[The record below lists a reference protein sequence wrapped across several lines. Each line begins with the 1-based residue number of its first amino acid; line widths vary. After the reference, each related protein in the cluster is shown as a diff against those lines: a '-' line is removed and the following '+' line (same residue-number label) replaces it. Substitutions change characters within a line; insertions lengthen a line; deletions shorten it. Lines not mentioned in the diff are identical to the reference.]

1 MGRIFPYGGDGGRA
15 ILEETQDEARARA
28 AGIPGDEGMA
38 PRTSEASMKRHRGWL
53 TVAATVPILT
63 LAACSGSSSPP
74 STSSQQPASQVFTY
88 DTTAEVM
95 VDGWDPATEY
105 SDGIIAMS
113 EMYET
118 LTRYDAATKTIEPL
132 LATSWSASADGK
144 TWTFHLRH
152 GVYFHTGRLMTAQA
166 AKAAI
171 QRTVKL
177 GGGASYVWGA
187 VTSMDT
193 PDQYTLVL
201 HQKYP
206 SPLALEASADYSA
219 YIYDTQAQGGGS
231 KLTSWLNA
239 AHDAGTGPYTV
250 QAYHKGQELELT
262 LTKFG
267 RYWGGWAGTH
277 FTKVVFRVVPQ
288 DSTAAQLLR
297 SGQVSFIEQISP
309 SLWSSFKGDSGIKLV
324 QAASW
329 QNLLAQFNV
338 KALSLPVRQAIS
350 YAIDYNGILAAL
362 RGAGVASSGLVPPG
376 MFGHSGDLPVYSHD
390 KAKAAALLGQAGY
403 GPGKKAL
410 NLSLTYTQ
418 GDSNEQVVATIMKS
432 DLAALNVNLSVQAL
446 AWPTQWAKG
455 KSSDAA
461 KRQDIFMEY
470 WWPDYPDPYSWFQG
484 LLESESPPYYN
495 LSYYSNPSLDKQIG
509 QIEQLVATNK
519 GAATQEYRN
528 MQVTVMQQ
536 APLVPVYDD
545 NYQYAMLSGISGLKV
560 NPAYPNVV
568 FVHDLKP

>member
-1 MGRIFPYGGDGGRA
+1 
-15 ILEETQDEARARA
+15 
-28 AGIPGDEGMA
+28 
-38 PRTSEASMKRHRGWL
+38 MKRHRGWL
-53 TVAATVPILT
+53 AATVPVLT
-63 LAACSGSSSPP
+63 LLAACSGSSSPP
-74 STSSQQPASQVFTY
+74 SASSQQSVNRVFTY

-118 LTRYDAATKTIEPL
+118 LTHYDSATKTIKPM
-132 LATSWSASADGK
+132 LATSWSSSADGK

-166 AKAAI
+166 AKDAI

-177 GGGASYVWGA
+177 AGGASYVWGA
-187 VTSMDT
+187 VTSIDT

-206 SPLALEASADYSA
+206 SPLAQEASADYSA
-219 YIYDTQAQGGGS
+219 YIYDTQAVKGDGEVGGGS

-250 QAYHKGQELELT
+250 QTYHKGQELELT

-267 RYWGGWAGTH
+267 KYWGGWSGSH

-338 KALSLPVRQAIS
+338 KAMSLPVRQAIS
-350 YAIDYNGILAAL
+350 YAIDYNGILTAL

-376 MFGHSGDLPVYSHD
+376 MFGHSTDLPVYSHD
-390 KAKAAALLGQAGY
+390 QAKAAALLSQAGY

-446 AWPTQWAKG
+446 AWPTQWARG

-484 LLESESPPYYN
+484 LLQTESPPYYN
-495 LSYYSNPSLDKQIG
+495 MSYYSNPSLDKQIDG
-509 QIEQLVATNK
+509 IEQLVATNT
-519 GAATQEYRN
+519 GAATQSYKN
-528 MQVTVMQQ
+528 MQVTVLQQ
-536 APLVPVYDD
+536 APLVPVYND

-560 NPAYPNVV
+560 DPAYPNVV